1 MPILKTEILGT
12 EIEINFEEGQKEKL
26 SIAIERFNQRIKEF
40 SHLEGKVSNNKL
52 ILLAALKAEDNIYDI
67 INQSPTLENLS
78 KEIISLKDKIRA
90 LTLENEE
97 LQKIHQDAFN
107 EVDKIEK
114 YLDKSISKIK
124 DKNLN
129 EDS

>member
-12 EIEINFEEGQKEKL
+12 EIEINFEDGQKEKL
-26 SIAIERFNQRIKEF
+26 LTAIERFNQRIKEF

-90 LTLENEE
+90 LTLENQE
-97 LQKIHQDAFN
+97 LQNIQQDAFN
-107 EVDKIEK
+107 EIDKIEK

-124 DKNLN
+124 DKNFD
-129 EDS
+129 EDK